1 MVAHIQIPVIKI
13 IRVIVLRKQLLLTKA
28 HSFTLALP
36 TRREGVFYCVKLP
49 QNFTQGKRK
58 NLVSPMIQGF
68 NLVEV
73 RRVELLFV
81 CLP

>member
-36 TRREGVFYCVKLP
+36 TRREGVFY
-49 QNFTQGKRK
+49 
-58 NLVSPMIQGF
+58 
-68 NLVEV
+68 
-73 RRVELLFV
+73 
-81 CLP
+81 